1 MTKVTAKQK
10 QKQNKNKSDRTKIP
24 EKKDFSHFHILI
36 VGSCLM
42 LLSYPPLYYP
52 PPPFPLSLCVFCLL
66 FTSLTPVQSYVH
78 KLGRWANLSTA

>member
-42 LLSYPPLYYP
+42 LLSYPPLLSSP
-52 PPPFPLSLCVFCLL
+52 TFPALSLCLL
-66 FTSLTPVQSYVH
+66 SSIYFPHPRPVVC
-78 KLGRWANLSTA
+78 A